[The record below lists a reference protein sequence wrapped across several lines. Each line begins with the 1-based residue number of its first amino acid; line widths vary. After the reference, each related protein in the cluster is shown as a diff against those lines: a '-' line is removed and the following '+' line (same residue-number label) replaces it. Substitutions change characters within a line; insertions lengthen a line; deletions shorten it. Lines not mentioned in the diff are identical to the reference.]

1 VVVAS
6 TLTVAAC
13 GGGNAQQVVAQPA
26 APVNDAP
33 AAAPAAAAP
42 AAAAPVAAAPAAP
55 APAAAAPAT
64 AAQVAEPTTTKTTKA
79 VKAAPAPK
87 AAPAAKAADAPAA
100 AVGTAR
106 SGESAAEQAANLKI
120 YSAAKGATDRGITR
134 DEIHLGSINMWGGA
148 LSNLAVAPMVRGNQ
162 ATAAAINDRGGVLGR
177 RIVITDCDD
186 GVGDA
191 SRAKSCVKKL
201 VSQDRIFALITAWDW
216 GTASMHDDLAANHL
230 PYVGSW
236 AYSQTEWQDPWMF
249 PTHMSMIHEALAG
262 GNWVKNVIHPKTYGL
277 LCLTSPEMQL
287 ACNNVQK
294 VLEPTGAKMVKRV
307 DAAVSESTMSPYVLA
322 MRAANPDHIV
332 HYVINPT
339 TEVKFVVEA
348 AQQGYWPPK
357 GVSGNHLAAEVLG
370 VLFGKWPAG
379 RYWTNTTYKMWG
391 AGFMATMLKYAP
403 GNRGLNFHIVQAGYV
418 GLNMFAEAT
427 KAIGPNLT
435 HDRLRAALGNR
446 VWNAD
451 ADMGQKF
458 TYTRAERGD
467 SWRDDTG
474 MGHEYMYKYTSANTI
489 SNPDGSPNGFE
500 LDPTQGDIYTRK

>member
-1 VVVAS
+1 MRLPSRSLIKLVPVVVAS

-13 GGGNAQQVVAQPA
+13 GGGGAQQVVAQPA
-26 APVNDAP
+26 APAADAP
-33 AAAPAAAAP
+33 AAAALAAAAPAAAAP
-42 AAAAPVAAAPAAP
+42 AAAAL
-55 APAAAAPAT
+55 AAAAP
-64 AAQVAEPTTTKTTKA
+64 V
-79 VKAAPAPK
+79 
-87 AAPAAKAADAPAA
+87 AKASTAKVTPVAKAAA

-120 YSAAKGATDRGITR
+120 YNAAKGATDRGITR

-162 ATAAAINDRGGVLGR
+162 ATAAAINDRGGILGR

-294 VLEPTGAKMVKRV
+294 VLEPTGAKMVKRADV
-307 DAAVSESTMSPYVLA
+307 AVSESTMSPYVLA

-403 GNRGLNFHIVQAGYV
+403 GNRGLNFHIVQAGYG

-427 KAIGPNLT
+427 NAIGPNLT
-435 HDRLRAALGNR
+435 QERLRAALGNGR
-446 VWNAD
+446 VGSAD

-458 TYTRAERGD
+458 TYTRAEREDG
-467 SWRDDTG
+467 WRDDTA
-474 MGHEYMYKYTSANTI
+474 MGHEYMYKYTSSNTV
-489 SNPDGSPNGFE
+489 SNH
-500 LDPTQGDIYTRK
+500 